1 MNTSTDAP
9 SSPQPSRAR
18 RAAIGAA
25 KGLTLV
31 WFVVHFGLTVIH
43 VMPINPIKNEVGHVA
58 DMMLAP
64 VFTQNW
70 SLFAP
75 TPIQTNY
82 SLLVRPLT
90 DSETVAYEA
99 TGALPGEGWYDLSS
113 PLWARFQT
121 NRFSAYDRLSRV
133 HSAAI
138 RQYISGGIDLVAI
151 GKACQK
157 GDAEACEVLAD
168 SRGDRKDVSGGVL
181 ARTASS
187 FCQDLAASGRPCG
200 SRAALRIRIVGSV
213 PWSER
218 YTGTPDTVDV
228 DVDVFDV
235 DPAAAPM
242 NVFAFPPRPRDA
254 FAGDLADLSR

>member
-1 MNTSTDAP
+1 M
-9 SSPQPSRAR
+9 
-18 RAAIGAA
+18 
-25 KGLTLV
+25 
-31 WFVVHFGLTVIH
+31 
-43 VMPINPIKNEVGHVA
+43 
-58 DMMLAP
+58 
-64 VFTQNW
+64 
-70 SLFAP
+70 
-75 TPIQTNY
+75 
-82 SLLVRPLT
+82 
-90 DSETVAYEA
+90 
-99 TGALPGEGWYDLSS
+99 
-113 PLWARFQT
+113 
-121 NRFSAYDRLSRV
+121 

-138 RQYISGGIDLVAI
+138 RQYVSGGIDLVAI